1 MKKKKILIGALLATA
16 VIGVSSC
23 SKDVIPTTPT
33 PPTESQEPEVIKK
46 TISFDS
52 QGGSSVI
59 SISVKVGDKV
69 TRPNNPEKV
78 GYTFSGW
85 YKESSCVNEWNFET
99 ETISDDITLYAKW
112 ISNENP
118 EPTPEEKYSVT
129 YVINGHG
136 KQPASLNDAT
146 TLPPKLPQLTADGYN
161 FEGWYLDEALTQA
174 ATPGSTITSNTT
186 LYAKWTVVD
195 NPTPNP
201 DPTPV
206 KSFVVKF
213 VTNCSDVVADETI
226 SENNKVSMSSNLHKE
241 GYTLAGWYLDNT
253 YQNEYDFN
261 TPVTSNLTLYAK
273 WVVSEYKVTFNG
285 TMLPDVEVKHGE
297 HVEAPSNP
305 TKTGY
310 TFVGWYSDNAC
321 TTVFDFENTIIT
333 KDTTIYA
340 LFKKIND
347 SSDIDDKDNGSG
359 TVTNPGDI
367 EVEAVSGAMESGYIT
382 FKKLNGVNEY
392 DYYFKDAN
400 GNYSLIDEKIAYT
413 RALSSSLMR
422 VDFTGLQAGSYEA
435 MVLPHGSTTASGT
448 TVELNVISYDRSG
461 YAHFNYT
468 SGVGAYNDNG
478 TLKENAIVLY
488 VTDENKNTIELTYGG
503 TTVRGIGNILNSVG
517 ADVGGGKANNG
528 GVANTNQGIIK
539 KLGDA
544 NIPLVIRFVGCVSN
558 TGLYKKGSFSAA
570 SKSLVE
576 GLTIYDSYDN
586 GGTPGD
592 NGHMARIKSG
602 KDITIEGLGS
612 DATIDGWGFHFMA
625 ESSSPTLGKSFEV
638 RNLTFINTPED
649 AIGMEGIQETKSAN
663 SKISASV
670 ERCWIHNNEFYGPS
684 ILNPAESDKSEGDGS
699 CDFKRG
705 QYLTVSYNY
714 FEGCHKTN
722 LVGSAD
728 YSLQFNLTY
737 HHNYWKLCKARGPLT
752 RRANVHMYN
761 NLFEGQTDY
770 AINTRADAYIFS
782 ESNMFY
788 MCKNPFRVDGGAI
801 KSYND
806 SVASALYQKAGATVV
821 SNKTDVVSNNCQY
834 IAGGI
839 KYNDFDTNEKLSY
852 IATGNYDIQTNV
864 TDARKVIEAYCGV
877 RKDSSISPKDVTMKD
892 ISMLPS
898 GVTPKTISLYPTEVT
913 PGKVSKTAYAFTLDH
928 AASVTISYS
937 SDTYAQTGVLVN
949 EAGEALLTASGTI
962 ILEAG
967 TYMIQPVS
975 FQPGDSAK
983 MTKGTFKEITINSI
997 KFEEYNSEELNQKLI
1012 KAYND
1017 AVAKI
1022 PDEIKYDD
1030 KSLNAIKHAMNC
1042 YNALKDDQKA
1052 TVSYEKVEKA
1062 YKSYISLGKTHV
1074 EELIDAI
1081 GEVNEN
1087 SGDAISTARSAYN
1100 SLKELDG
1107 NVQISNY
1114 NILVSA
1120 EDAFDEY
1127 AVIYCINS
1135 IDNIGEVTLRS
1146 ENLIQAARAAYNA
1159 LDDDQ
1164 KSSVTNYS
1172 ILTAAEKKYN
1182 DLVQAAS
1189 VNEALDDIDL
1199 TNLNDMKSLL
1209 ESYDNLSS
1217 DAKQYV
1223 NSTKI
1228 SEVKTTYLVK
1238 LIDSIGTVTSAS
1250 GKTINEALN
1259 LYDTLTTSE
1268 KALITNYQTLL
1279 DAKTSYDEIAAQAH
1293 KMTFENGKT
1302 DPTGFFTITNGNI
1315 KSNVTKEYNGV
1326 KYTNALKI
1334 EKDTVIKFNAAAGS
1348 KLTMMGT
1355 KSSKRIYINGK
1366 EYKFDSNGILTVELP
1381 QGEITIT
1388 KYDSTEIFA
1397 FIVE

>member
-23 SKDVIPTTPT
+23 SSDIIPTTPIT
-33 PPTESQEPEVIKK
+33 PTQSQEPEVIKK

-59 SISVKVGDKV
+59 SVSVKVGDKV
-69 TRPNNPEKV
+69 TKPNNPEKT
-78 GYTFSGW
+78 GYVFSGW
-85 YKESSCVNEWNFET
+85 YKEASCVNEWNFET
-99 ETISDDITLYAKW
+99 ETVLGD
-112 ISNENP
+112 
-118 EPTPEEKYSVT
+118 
-129 YVINGHG
+129 
-136 KQPASLNDAT
+136 
-146 TLPPKLPQLTADGYN
+146 
-161 FEGWYLDEALTQA
+161 
-174 ATPGSTITSNTT
+174 TT

-201 DPTPV
+201 DPTPL
-206 KSFVVKF
+206 KSFTIKF
-213 VTNCSDVVADETI
+213 VTNCSDVVADEAI
-226 SENNKVSMSSNLHKE
+226 SENNKISMPSNLHKD
-241 GYTLAGWYLDNT
+241 GYTLVGWYLDNT

-261 TPVTSNLTLYAK
+261 TPITSDLTLYAK

-285 TMLPDVEVKHGE
+285 TTLPDVEVKHGE
-297 HVEAPSNP
+297 HIEKPSNP

-359 TVTNPGDI
+359 NVTNPGDI

-392 DYYFKDAN
+392 DYYFKDDN
-400 GNYSLIDEKIAYT
+400 GNYSLVDEKIAYT
-413 RALSSSLMR
+413 RALSSSTMR

-435 MVLPHGSTTASGT
+435 MILPHGSTTAVGT
-448 TVELNVISYDRSG
+448 SVELNVISYDRSG

-468 SGVGAYNDNG
+468 NGVGAYNDNG

-488 VTDENKNTIELTYGG
+488 VTDENKNEVELSYGG

-570 SKSLVE
+570 SKPLIE

-586 GGTPGD
+586 GGTTGD

-612 DATIDGWGFHFMA
+612 NATIDGWGFHFMA

-649 AIGMEGIQETKSAN
+649 AIGMEGIQETKNAN

-684 ILNPAESDKSEGDGS
+684 ILNAAESDKSEGDGS

-806 SVASALYQKAGATVV
+806 SVASALYQKGGATVV
-821 SNKTDVVSNNCQY
+821 NNKTDVVSNNCQY

-864 TDARKVIEAYCGV
+864 TDARKVIKAYCGV
-877 RKDSSISPKDVTMKD
+877 RNDKSIAPKDVTMND

-898 GVTPKTISLYPTEVT
+898 GVTPKTISSYPAEET
-913 PGKVSKTAYAFTLDH
+913 PGKVSKTVYAFKLEH
-928 AASVTISYS
+928 AASVTVSYA
-937 SDTYAQTGVLVN
+937 SDAYTSTGVLIN
-949 EAGEALLTASGTI
+949 EAGEALLTASGTV

-967 TYMIQPVS
+967 TYMIQPVN

-983 MTKGTFKEITINSI
+983 MTMGTFKEITINSI
-997 KFEEYNSEELNQKLI
+997 KFEEYNSEELNQNLLKS
-1012 KAYND
+1012 YND
-1017 AVAKI
+1017 AVSQI
-1022 PDEIKYDD
+1022 PNEIKYDE

-1042 YNALKDDQKA
+1042 YNALKDDQKV
-1052 TVSYEKVEKA
+1052 TVSYDIVEKA
-1062 YKSYISLGKTHV
+1062 YKSYISLGKVHV

-1087 SGDAISTARSAYN
+1087 SGDAISSARSAYN

-1107 NVQISNY
+1107 NMQISNY
-1114 NILVSA
+1114 NVLVSA
-1120 EDAFDEY
+1120 EDAFDGY
-1127 AVIYCINS
+1127 AVTYCINS
-1135 IDNIGEVTLRS
+1135 INSIGEVSLAS
-1146 ENLIQAARAAYNA
+1146 ENLIQTARGAYNS
-1159 LDDDQ
+1159 LDDEQ
-1164 KSSVTNYS
+1164 KSLVTNYS
-1172 ILTAAEKKYN
+1172 TLVSAEKKYG
-1182 DLVQAAS
+1182 DLIQAAN
-1189 VNEALDDIDL
+1189 VNEALNNIDL
-1199 TNLNDMKSLL
+1199 KNLNDMKALL
-1209 ESYDNLSS
+1209 ESYDGLSL

-1238 LIDSIGTVTSAS
+1238 LIDSIGMVTSAS

-1268 KALITNYQTLL
+1268 KALITNYQTLQ
-1279 DAKTSYDEIAAQAH
+1279 DAKTSYDEIALQAH
-1293 KMTFENGKT
+1293 KMTFENGTT
-1302 DPTGFFTITNGNI
+1302 DPTGFFTITNGNL
-1315 KSNVTKEYNGV
+1315 KTTTKEYNGV
-1326 KYTNALKI
+1326 KYTKALKI
-1334 EKDTVIKFNAAAGS
+1334 ESKTIVNFTATAGS
-1348 KLTMMGT
+1348 KLTIISDGA
-1355 KSSKRIYINGK
+1355 SKQIKINGK
-1366 EYKFDSNGILTVELP
+1366 RYTFDANGILTVELSA
-1381 QGEITIT
+1381 GEITIS
-1388 KYDSTEIFA
+1388 KDDSMNVFA

>member
-23 SKDVIPTTPT
+23 SSDIIPTTPIT
-33 PPTESQEPEVIKK
+33 PTQSQEPEVIKK

-59 SISVKVGDKV
+59 SVSVKVGDKV
-69 TRPNNPEKV
+69 TKPNNPEKT
-78 GYTFSGW
+78 GYVFSGW
-85 YKESSCVNEWNFET
+85 YKEASCVNEWNFET
-99 ETISDDITLYAKW
+99 ETVLED
-112 ISNENP
+112 
-118 EPTPEEKYSVT
+118 
-129 YVINGHG
+129 
-136 KQPASLNDAT
+136 
-146 TLPPKLPQLTADGYN
+146 
-161 FEGWYLDEALTQA
+161 
-174 ATPGSTITSNTT
+174 TT

-201 DPTPV
+201 DPSPL
-206 KSFVVKF
+206 KSFTIKF

-226 SENNKVSMSSNLHKE
+226 SENNKVSMPSNIQKE
-241 GYTLAGWYLDNT
+241 GNTLAGWYLDEA

-261 TPVTSNLTLYAK
+261 TPVTSDLTLYAK

-285 TMLPDVEVKHGE
+285 TTLSDVEVKHGE
-297 HVEAPSNP
+297 RIEKPSNP
-305 TKTGY
+305 TKAGY

-347 SSDIDDKDNGSG
+347 SSDIDDKGNGSG
-359 TVTNPGDI
+359 NVTNPGDI

-392 DYYFKDAN
+392 DYYFKDDN
-400 GNYSLIDEKIAYT
+400 GNYSLVDEKIAYT
-413 RALSSSLMR
+413 RALSSSIMR
-422 VDFTGLQAGSYEA
+422 VDFIGLQAGSYEA
-435 MVLPHGSTTASGT
+435 MILPHGSTIASGT
-448 TVELNVISYDRSG
+448 SVELNVISYDRSG

-488 VTDENKNTIELTYGG
+488 VTDENKNEVELSYGG

-517 ADVGGGKANNG
+517 ADVGGGKTQNG

-558 TGLYKKGSFSAA
+558 TGLYKKGSFNAA
-570 SKSLVE
+570 SKPLVE

-649 AIGMEGIQETKSAN
+649 AIGMEGIQETKNAN

-684 ILNPAESDKSEGDGS
+684 ILNAAESDKSEGDGS

-806 SVASALYQKAGATVV
+806 SVASALYQKGGATVV
-821 SNKTDVVSNNCQY
+821 NNKTDVVFNNCQY

-864 TDARKVIEAYCGV
+864 TDARKVIKAYCGV
-877 RKDSSISPKDVTMKD
+877 RKDKSIAPKDVTMND

-898 GVTPKTISLYPTEVT
+898 GVTPKTISSYPTEET
-913 PGKVSKTAYAFTLDH
+913 PGKVSKTVYAFKLER
-928 AASVTISYS
+928 AVSVTVSYA
-937 SDTYAQTGVLVN
+937 SDAYTSTGVLIN
-949 EAGEALLTASGTI
+949 EAGEALLTASGTV
-962 ILEAG
+962 ILEVG
-967 TYMIQPVS
+967 TYMIQPVN

-983 MTKGTFKEITINSI
+983 MTMGTFKEITINSI
-997 KFEEYNSEELNQKLI
+997 KFEEYNSEELNQNLLKS
-1012 KAYND
+1012 YND
-1017 AVAKI
+1017 AVSQI
-1022 PDEIKYDD
+1022 PNEIKYDE
-1030 KSLNAIKHAMNC
+1030 KSLNVIKHAMNC
-1042 YNALKDDQKA
+1042 YNALNDDQKA
-1052 TVSYEKVEKA
+1052 TVSYDIVEKA
-1062 YKSYISLGKTHV
+1062 YKSYISLVKMHV

-1087 SGDAISTARSAYN
+1087 SGYVISSARSAYN

-1107 NVQISNY
+1107 NIQISNY
-1114 NILVSA
+1114 NVLVSA
-1120 EDAFDEY
+1120 EDAFDGY
-1127 AVIYCINS
+1127 AVTYCINIINS
-1135 IDNIGEVTLRS
+1135 IGEVTLAS
-1146 ENLIQAARAAYNA
+1146 ENLIKTARAAYNS
-1159 LDDDQ
+1159 LDDEQ
-1164 KSSVTNYS
+1164 KSLVTNYS
-1172 ILTAAEKKYN
+1172 TLISAEKKFAA
-1182 DLVQAAS
+1182 LVSSES
-1189 VNEALDDIDL
+1189 VNEALNDVDL
-1199 TNLNDMKSLL
+1199 TSMDSMKALL
-1209 ESYDNLSS
+1209 EEYNSLSVE
-1217 DAKQYV
+1217 AKDYV
-1223 NSTKI
+1223 DQTKL

-1268 KALITNYQTLL
+1268 KALITNYQTLQ
-1279 DAKTSYDEIAAQAH
+1279 DAKTSYDEIALQAH
-1293 KMTFENGKT
+1293 KMTFENGTT
-1302 DPTGFFTITNGNI
+1302 DPTGFFTITNGNL
-1315 KSNVTKEYNGV
+1315 KTTTKEYNGV
-1326 KYTNALKI
+1326 KYTKALKI
-1334 EKDTVIKFNAAAGS
+1334 ESKTIIKFTASEGS
-1348 KLTMMGT
+1348 KLTIISDGA
-1355 KSSKRIYINGK
+1355 SKQIKVNGK
-1366 EYKFDSNGILTVELP
+1366 NYTFDADGILTVELSAG
-1381 QGEITIT
+1381 QVTIT
-1388 KYDSTEIFA
+1388 KNAQLNVFA
-1397 FIVE
+1397 LIVE